1 MAKARSRT
9 VARKMKDKWKAK
21 TWYNVLAPPSFDNVT
36 IADTLADK
44 PANLINRV
52 TEVSLQELTNDFRKS
67 HIKLYFKIH
76 SVEETNA
83 HTQFVGHTLTSDYL
97 RRMIRR
103 KRSKIDGV
111 YDATTRDGA
120 TIRVKPF
127 ATTDKRIQNSQ
138 RKIVRET
145 MKKTILD
152 QAKVSTLSE
161 FVKSI
166 IDGKIGSDIY
176 KNCKKLYPVKRVEVY
191 KTQVLSPPTIE
202 IEEEKPAIVEQPEA
216 KETEEKGKETPK
228 KEEKKSEEKTKSVEE
243 LFKEEEKSPEEL
255 PQKEEQSVEPKE
267 EKPEELESPVEP
279 KEEPKE
285 EKPEELESPVEP
297 KEEPKEEKPEE
308 LESPVEP
315 KEEPKEEKP
324 EELESP
330 VEPEEE
336 IKETEPEEPVE
347 PKEEPKEE
355 KPEKKHGDE
364 DKVKKQDKKTT
375 KKTTAKKAKKATK

>member
-52 TEVSLQELTNDFRKS
+52 TEVSLQDLTNDFRKS

-120 TIRVKPF
+120 IIRVKPF

-152 QAKVSTLSE
+152 RAKVSTLSE
-161 FVKSI
+161 FVKCI

-216 KETEEKGKETPK
+216 KETEEKGKDAPK
-228 KEEKKSEEKTKSVEE
+228 KEEKKSEEKTEPVEE
-243 LFKEEEKSPEEL
+243 LLKEGEKSPEEL
-255 PQKEEQSVEPKE
+255 PQKEE
-267 EKPEELESPVEP
+267 PVEP

-285 EKPEELESPVEP
+285 
-297 KEEPKEEKPEE
+297 
-308 LESPVEP
+308 
-315 KEEPKEEKP
+315 EEPKEEKP

-336 IKETEPEEPVE
+336 IKETEPVE

-355 KPEKKHGDE
+355 KPEKKLEDE

-375 KKTTAKKAKKATK
+375 KKTTAKKTKKATK

>member
-21 TWYNVLAPPSFDNVT
+21 TWYNILAPPSFDNVT

-44 PANLINRV
+44 PVNLINRV
-52 TEVSLQELTNDFRKS
+52 TEVSLQDLTNDFRKS

-76 SVEETNA
+76 NVEETNA

-111 YDATTRDGA
+111 YDVTTRDGA

-127 ATTDKRIQNSQ
+127 ATTDKRIQNSL

-152 QAKVSTLSE
+152 RAKVSTLSE
-161 FVKSI
+161 FMEST

-202 IEEEKPAIVEQPEA
+202 IEEEKPAIVDQPEI
-216 KETEEKGKETPK
+216 KETEGKGKKVPK
-228 KEEKKSEEKTKSVEE
+228 KEKKKSEEKTESVEE
-243 LFKEEEKSPEEL
+243 LLEEEEKSPEKL
-255 PQKEEQSVEPKE
+255 LQKEEQSVEPR
-267 EKPEELESPVEP
+267 
-279 KEEPKE
+279 
-285 EKPEELESPVEP
+285 
-297 KEEPKEEKPEE
+297 
-308 LESPVEP
+308 
-315 KEEPKEEKP
+315 
-324 EELESP
+324 
-330 VEPEEE
+330 EE

-347 PKEEPKEE
+347 PREEPKEE
-355 KPEKKHGDE
+355 KPEELEKKLEDE

-375 KKTTAKKAKKATK
+375 KKTTAKKSKKVAE

>member
-21 TWYNVLAPPSFDNVT
+21 TWYNILAPPSFDNVT

-52 TEVSLQELTNDFRKS
+52 TEVSLQDLTNDFRKS

-76 SVEETNA
+76 NVEETNA

-145 MKKTILD
+145 MKKIILD

-161 FVKSI
+161 FVKCI

-176 KNCKKLYPVKRVEVY
+176 KNCKKLYPVKRVDVY

-202 IEEEKPAIVEQPEA
+202 IEEEKPAIVEQPET
-216 KETEEKGKETPK
+216 KETEEKEKKAPKEK
-228 KEEKKSEEKTKSVEE
+228 EKKSEEKIEPVEE
-243 LFKEEEKSPEEL
+243 LLTEGEKSPEKL
-255 PQKEEQSVEPKE
+255 LQ
-267 EKPEELESPVEP
+267 

-285 EKPEELESPVEP
+285 EKPEELESPVG
-297 KEEPKEEKPEE
+297 PEE
-308 LESPVEP
+308 EI
-315 KEEPKEEKP
+315 KET
-324 EELESP
+324 
-330 VEPEEE
+330 EPEEE

-355 KPEKKHGDE
+355 KPEELESPVGPEEEIKETEPEEPVEPKEEPKEEKPGGRR
-364 DKVKKQDKKTT
+364 QSKKTG
-375 KKTTAKKAKKATK
+375 

>member
-21 TWYNVLAPPSFDNVT
+21 TWYTILAPPSFDNVT

-44 PANLINRV
+44 PVNLINRV
-52 TEVSLQELTNDFRKS
+52 TEVSLQDLTNDFRKS

-76 SVEETNA
+76 NVEETNA

-152 QAKVSTLSE
+152 RAKVSTMSE
-161 FVKSI
+161 FMKSI

-191 KTQVLSPPTIE
+191 KTQVLSSPTIE
-202 IEEEKPAIVEQPEA
+202 IEEEKPVIVEQSEA
-216 KETEEKGKETPK
+216 KETGEKGKDALKK
-228 KEEKKSEEKTKSVEE
+228 KEKKLDEKTESVEE
-243 LFKEEEKSPEEL
+243 LLEEGEESPEEL
-255 PQKEEQSVEPKE
+255 LQKEEKSVE
-267 EKPEELESPVEP
+267 S

-285 EKPEELESPVEP
+285 EKPEELESQVEPKEEIKETEPVEP
-297 KEEPKEEKPEE
+297 KEEPVESKEEPKEEKPEE
-308 LESPVEP
+308 LD
-315 KEEPKEEKP
+315 EK
-324 EELESP
+324 LED
-330 VEPEEE
+330 
-336 IKETEPEEPVE
+336 K
-347 PKEEPKEE
+347 
-355 KPEKKHGDE
+355 
-364 DKVKKQDKKTT
+364 DKVKRQDKKTT
-375 KKTTAKKAKKATK
+375 KKTTVKKTEKAAK

>member
-52 TEVSLQELTNDFRKS
+52 TEVSLQDLTNDFRKS

-76 SVEETNA
+76 NVEETNA

-152 QAKVSTLSE
+152 RAKVSTLSE

-202 IEEEKPAIVEQPEA
+202 IEEEKPTVVEQPEA
-216 KETEEKGKETPK
+216 KETEEKGKEAPK
-228 KEEKKSEEKTKSVEE
+228 KEEKKSEEKTEPVEE
-243 LFKEEEKSPEEL
+243 LLKEEEKSPEEL
-255 PQKEEQSVEPKE
+255 LQKEEQPVEPKE
-267 EKPEELESPVEP
+267 EKPEEP
-279 KEEPKE
+279 
-285 EKPEELESPVEP
+285 
-297 KEEPKEEKPEE
+297 
-308 LESPVEP
+308 
-315 KEEPKEEKP
+315 
-324 EELESP
+324 ESP

-336 IKETEPEEPVE
+336 IKETEPEEPVK

-355 KPEKKHGDE
+355 KPEEPEKKLKGE

-375 KKTTAKKAKKATK
+375 KKTTAKKTKKATE

>member
-1 MAKARSRT
+1 MSMAKARSRT
-9 VARKMKDKWKAK
+9 AARKMKDKWKAK

-52 TEVSLQELTNDFRKS
+52 TEVSLQDLTNDFRKS

-76 SVEETNA
+76 NVEETNA
-83 HTQFVGHTLTSDYL
+83 HTKFVGHTLTSDYL

-152 QAKVSTLSE
+152 RAKVSTLSE
-161 FVKSI
+161 FVKCI

-202 IEEEKPAIVEQPEA
+202 IEEEKPVIVEQSEA
-216 KETEEKGKETPK
+216 KETEEKGKKALK
-228 KEEKKSEEKTKSVEE
+228 KEEKKSEEKTEPVEE
-243 LFKEEEKSPEEL
+243 LLKEGEKSPEEL
-255 PQKEEQSVEPKE
+255 PQKEEQ
-267 EKPEELESPVEP
+267 
-279 KEEPKE
+279 
-285 EKPEELESPVEP
+285 
-297 KEEPKEEKPEE
+297 
-308 LESPVEP
+308 
-315 KEEPKEEKP
+315 
-324 EELESP
+324 P

-355 KPEKKHGDE
+355 KPEELEKKLEDE

-375 KKTTAKKAKKATK
+375 KKTTAKKTKKATE

>member
-52 TEVSLQELTNDFRKS
+52 TEVSLQDLTNDFRKS

-76 SVEETNA
+76 NVEETNA

-145 MKKTILD
+145 MKKIILD

-161 FVKSI
+161 FVKCI

-216 KETEEKGKETPK
+216 KETEEKGKKAPK
-228 KEEKKSEEKTKSVEE
+228 KEEKKSEEKTEPVEE
-243 LFKEEEKSPEEL
+243 LLKEGEKSPEEL
-255 PQKEEQSVEPKE
+255 PQKEEQ
-267 EKPEELESPVEP
+267 PVEP
-279 KEEPKE
+279 EEEIKETE
-285 EKPEELESPVEP
+285 PEE
-297 KEEPKEEKPEE
+297 
-308 LESPVEP
+308 PVEP

-355 KPEKKHGDE
+355 KPEELEKKLEDE

-375 KKTTAKKAKKATK
+375 KKTTAKKTKKATE

>member
-21 TWYNVLAPPSFDNVT
+21 TWYNILAPPSFDNVT

-52 TEVSLQELTNDFRKS
+52 TEVSLQDLTNDFRKS

-76 SVEETNA
+76 NVEETNA

-145 MKKTILD
+145 MKKIILD

-161 FVKSI
+161 FVKCI

-176 KNCKKLYPVKRVEVY
+176 KNCKKLYPVKRVDVY

-202 IEEEKPAIVEQPEA
+202 IEEEKPAIVEQPET
-216 KETEEKGKETPK
+216 KETEEKEKKAPKEK
-228 KEEKKSEEKTKSVEE
+228 EKKSEEKTEPVEE
-243 LFKEEEKSPEEL
+243 LLTEGEKSPEKL
-255 PQKEEQSVEPKE
+255 LQ
-267 EKPEELESPVEP
+267 

-285 EKPEELESPVEP
+285 EK
-297 KEEPKEEKPEE
+297 
-308 LESPVEP
+308 
-315 KEEPKEEKP
+315 
-324 EELESP
+324 
-330 VEPEEE
+330 
-336 IKETEPEEPVE
+336 
-347 PKEEPKEE
+347 
-355 KPEKKHGDE
+355 
-364 DKVKKQDKKTT
+364 
-375 KKTTAKKAKKATK
+375 

>member
-21 TWYNVLAPPSFDNVT
+21 TWYNILAPPSFDNVT

-52 TEVSLQELTNDFRKS
+52 TEVSLQDLTNDFRKS

-152 QAKVSTLSE
+152 RAKVSTLSE

-216 KETEEKGKETPK
+216 KETEEKGKEAPK
-228 KEEKKSEEKTKSVEE
+228 KEAKKSEEKTEPVEE
-243 LFKEEEKSPEEL
+243 LLKEEEKPPEEL
-255 PQKEEQSVEPKE
+255 PQKEEQ
-267 EKPEELESPVEP
+267 PVEP
-279 KEEPKE
+279 EEEIKETEPEEPVEPEEEPKE
-285 EKPEELESPVEP
+285 EKPEEP
-297 KEEPKEEKPEE
+297 
-308 LESPVEP
+308 
-315 KEEPKEEKP
+315 
-324 EELESP
+324 ESP

-347 PKEEPKEE
+347 PEEEPKEE
-355 KPEKKHGDE
+355 KPEEPEKKLEDE

-375 KKTTAKKAKKATK
+375 KKTTAKKTKKATE

>member
-21 TWYNVLAPPSFDNVT
+21 TWYNILAPPSFDNVT

-52 TEVSLQELTNDFRKS
+52 TEVSLQDLTNDFRKS

-76 SVEETNA
+76 NVEETNA

-152 QAKVSTLSE
+152 RAKVSTLSE
-161 FVKSI
+161 FVKCI

-191 KTQVLSPPTIE
+191 KTQVLSSPTIE

-216 KETEEKGKETPK
+216 KETEEKGKEAPK
-228 KEEKKSEEKTKSVEE
+228 KEEKKSEEKTEPVEE
-243 LFKEEEKSPEEL
+243 ILKEEEKSPEEL
-255 PQKEEQSVEPKE
+255 PQKEEQ
-267 EKPEELESPVEP
+267 PVEP
-279 KEEPKE
+279 EEEIKETA
-285 EKPEELESPVEP
+285 PEEPVEP
-297 KEEPKEEKPEE
+297 E
-308 LESPVEP
+308 
-315 KEEPKEEKP
+315 EEPKEEKP

-336 IKETEPEEPVE
+336 IKETAPEEP
-347 PKEEPKEE
+347 
-355 KPEKKHGDE
+355 EKKLEDE

-375 KKTTAKKAKKATK
+375 KKTTAKKTKKATE

>member
-9 VARKMKDKWKAK
+9 AARKMKDKWKAK
-21 TWYNVLAPPSFDNVT
+21 TWYNILSPPSFDNVT

-44 PANLINRV
+44 PVNLINRV
-52 TEVSLQELTNDFRKS
+52 TEVSLQDLTNDFRKS
-67 HIKLYFKIH
+67 HIKLFFKIH
-76 SVEETNA
+76 NVEDTNA

-145 MKKTILD
+145 MKKTIID
-152 QAKVSTLSE
+152 RAKVSTLSE
-161 FVKSI
+161 FVKFI

-191 KTQVLSPPTIE
+191 KTQVLLPPTIE
-202 IEEEKPAIVEQPEA
+202 IEEEKPTIVEQPDD
-216 KETEEKGKETPK
+216 KETEEKGKKTPK
-228 KEEKKSEEKTKSVEE
+228 RKEKKSEEKTEPVEG
-243 LFKEEEKSPEEL
+243 LLKEGEKSPGEL
-255 PQKEEQSVEPKE
+255 LQKEQT
-267 EKPEELESPVEP
+267 VEP

-285 EKPEELESPVEP
+285 EKP
-297 KEEPKEEKPEE
+297 KEQPI
-308 LESPVEP
+308 
-315 KEEPKEEKP
+315 EPKEEKP

-330 VEPEEE
+330 VEPEEQ
-336 IKETEPEEPVE
+336 PVE

-355 KPEKKHGDE
+355 KPKEPKKKTEDE

-375 KKTTAKKAKKATK
+375 KKTTSKKTKKTTE